1 METYHRVTPKMSYL
15 YLKPMKTRS
24 MALYEGL
31 GPRGGLWPVDINR
44 HIICNLGC
52 KISKVETKPD
62 TFMSR
67 PQDSINHRASTYV
80 YKGTT
85 RQRFRD
91 NKQQLE
97 SQA

>member
-1 METYHRVTPKMSYL
+1 RRVRVIPIMSYS

-24 MALYEGL
+24 VALYEGP
-31 GPRGGLWPVDINR
+31 GPRGGLWPVDINH
-44 HIICNLGC
+44 HIICNLCC
-52 KISKVETKPD
+52 KIRKVETEPD

-67 PQDSINHRASTYV
+67 PRDSVNHRASTCV

-85 RQRFRD
+85 RRRFRD